1 MTSFRN
7 FAYATLLA
15 FTALN
20 FSPKTASAQEPMRG
34 KFTLT
39 HEVRFGNAKLQAG
52 NYEFSFDPNATS
64 RMLTLSKLGA
74 DRTAYLVVVP
84 SIEDT
89 RPTDISRLILK
100 TTRDG
105 SYVSAMQLPQLGM
118 TLVFTVPSH
127 AAERQIAKATT
138 TAAASGQ

>member
-1 MTSFRN
+1 MTSIRN
-7 FAYATLLA
+7 LAYATLLA

-20 FSPKTASAQEPMRG
+20 FSPKTASAQEPTRG

-39 HEVRFGNAKLQAG
+39 HAVRFGNARVPAG
-52 NYEFSFDPNATS
+52 DYEFSFDPNATS
-64 RMLTLSKLGA
+64 RMLSLSKLGA
-74 DRTAYLVVVP
+74 DRTAYMVVVP

-89 RPTDISRLILK
+89 KSTDLSRLILR

-118 TLVFTVPSH
+118 TLMFAVPSH
-127 AAERQIAKATT
+127 TAERQIAKAST
-138 TAAASGQ
+138 TAASLQ

>member
-1 MTSFRN
+1 MTSLRN
-7 FAYATLLA
+7 LAYAILLA

-20 FSPKTASAQEPMRG
+20 FSPKTASAQEPTRG

-39 HEVRFGNAKLQAG
+39 HAVRFGNAKVSAG
-52 NYEFSFDPNATS
+52 DYEFSFDPNATS
-64 RMLTLSKLGA
+64 RLLSLSKLGA

-89 RPTDISRLILK
+89 RPADMSRLILK
-100 TTRDG
+100 TSRDG

-118 TLVFTVPSH
+118 NLVFSAPSH
-127 AAERQIAKATT
+127 PTEKQIAKVA
-138 TAAASGQ
+138 TAAAALGQ